1 MNHCPSFV
9 YREAKGQR
17 WPTTA
22 PHSFCEGLAL
32 WCQDRLLLSNHSI
45 SIFENFTN
53 ICFTYTNYFSN
64 ITPQG
69 LACTL
74 CIENIDAAVTL
85 LLSKCQHLWLN
96 YLQPFTYTKEVS
108 PSPVR
113 AWAPQKYISN
123 FDIQSDVE
131 KELKIWDLNMC
142 NVSLNIR
149 VTLNSSCRFYMFPLS
164 HLKNSILWCKT
175 NCNNHGN

>member
-1 MNHCPSFV
+1 MANHCTSLLLWRTSFV
-9 YREAKGQR
+9 MSRPSPSLQ
-17 WPTTA
+17 PQ
-22 PHSFCEGLAL
+22 HLHL
-32 WCQDRLLLSNHSI
+32 WEFYQHLFHLH
-45 SIFENFTN
+45 
-53 ICFTYTNYFSN
+53 YFSN

-74 CIENIDAAVTL
+74 CIENIDAAITL

-113 AWAPQKYISN
+113 AWAPKKYISN